1 MELYTIAEMARIL
14 KIPESTARYY
24 RDRHSH
30 FMEHIG
36 TGRKKRYKKQAL
48 EALRLVCEL
57 ADNSKTAEEIEEALN
72 RKFTRNIDIEEETAV
87 TTAGEQQ
94 LKIFNVLDRIA
105 DQKDQIQELRQE
117 IEDLKKYIKD
127 NKLSWWQKL
136 LNRKQDDK

>member
-1 MELYTIAEMARIL
+1 MELYTIAEIARVL

-24 RDRHSH
+24 RDRHPDY
-30 FMEHIG
+30 MAHIG
-36 TGRKKRYKKQAL
+36 RGRKKRYKKEAL

-57 ADNSKTAEEIEEALN
+57 SNNSKTAEEIEEALN
-72 RKFTRNIDIEEETAV
+72 RKFTRNIETEEQTAV

-117 IEDLKKYIKD
+117 IDDLKKYIKD
-127 NKLSWWQKL
+127 NRISWWQKL
-136 LNRKQDDK
+136 LNRKQKK

>member
-1 MELYTIAEMARIL
+1 MELYTIAEIARIL

-24 RDRHSH
+24 RDRHRDY
-30 FMEHIG
+30 MAHIG
-36 TGRKKRYKKQAL
+36 RGRKKRYKPEAL
-48 EALRLVCEL
+48 EAMRLVCEL

-72 RKFTRNIDIEEETAV
+72 RKFTRNIETEEQTAV

-117 IEDLKKYIKD
+117 VDELKKYIQ
-127 NKLSWWQKL
+127 NNRLTWWQKL
-136 LNRKQDDK
+136 LNRKQEK

>member
-1 MELYTIAEMARIL
+1 MELYTIAEIARIL

-24 RDRHSH
+24 RDRHSN

-105 DQKDQIQELRQE
+105 DQKQEIQDLRAEIKELRTF
-117 IEDLKKYIKD
+117 L
-127 NKLSWWQKL
+127 NRTWWQRL
-136 LNRKQDDK
+136 LNKKEQK